1 MSAVDVKYFHANL
14 LMFISCVNPRTA
26 EKLNGSDKYANIY
39 YFVYRKAASYYYR
52 KKIQP
57 YLTLPSIVEMDETY
71 VGFSKFNCVEN
82 FPTIR
87 WIFGLHCRSTK
98 LCVMY
103 YIKEKNTENIFNIC
117 KKHILP
123 GTTVISDMHSV
134 YVNLA

>member
-1 MSAVDVKYFHANL
+1 
-14 LMFISCVNPRTA
+14 MFISCVNPRTA